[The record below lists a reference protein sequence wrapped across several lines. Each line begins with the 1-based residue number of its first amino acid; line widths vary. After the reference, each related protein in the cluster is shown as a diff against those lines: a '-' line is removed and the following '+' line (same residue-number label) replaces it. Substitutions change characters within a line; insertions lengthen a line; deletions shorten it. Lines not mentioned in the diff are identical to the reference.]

1 MVEAA
6 SDGAI
11 VQCAAKFWGAE
22 CAAGAVP
29 PPMWLW
35 QQRIQSRV
43 EVMCLLNFSLSYT
56 FETSIFY
63 VNSFQMRYVSL
74 DTL

>member
-1 MVEAA
+1 MKASSAPEHPTHCIVVEAA

-11 VQCAAKFWGAE
+11 VQCAAKFWEAK
-22 CAAGAVP
+22 CAAAAAAVP

-43 EVMCLLNFSLSYT
+43 EVMCL
-56 FETSIFY
+56 
-63 VNSFQMRYVSL
+63 
-74 DTL
+74 

>member
-1 MVEAA
+1 MSCQAPDMKASSAPEHPTHCIVVEAA

-22 CAAGAVP
+22 CAAAAVP
-29 PPMWLW
+29 LPMWLW

-43 EVMCLLNFSLSYT
+43 EVMCLWNFSLS
-56 FETSIFY
+56 
-63 VNSFQMRYVSL
+63 
-74 DTL
+74 